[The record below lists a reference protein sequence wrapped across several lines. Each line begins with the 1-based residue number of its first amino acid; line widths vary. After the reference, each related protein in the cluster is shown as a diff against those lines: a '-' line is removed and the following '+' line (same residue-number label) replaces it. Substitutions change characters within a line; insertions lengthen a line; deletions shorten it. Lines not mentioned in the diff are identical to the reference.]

1 MISEDIKSGFLD
13 VYMFDVEYIN
23 KKFDSDYLECIERFK
38 EKYKDV
44 LEIYSRECASTE
56 DPERFAEEIADYIVS
71 LEEEEEQKLKGK
83 SARAMRNIDGA
94 LYTVMYILPVLSG
107 WDCEY
112 VKMLAGAV
120 STAWSERYGGEP
132 LGIVNAERMAS
143 KFHGNWMKKILRLLK
158 LSE

>member
-1 MISEDIKSGFLD
+1 
-13 VYMFDVEYIN
+13 
-23 KKFDSDYLECIERFK
+23 
-38 EKYKDV
+38 
-44 LEIYSRECASTE
+44 
-56 DPERFAEEIADYIVS
+56 
-71 LEEEEEQKLKGK
+71 
-83 SARAMRNIDGA
+83 MRNIDGA